1 MVKYFYNWFVVIT
14 ILFQT
19 NDWQLSTWQPVQR
32 AAPLMQSITFFF
44 RTSNSASDGVLRKNS
59 NSVSSGIMLGSTPP
73 LRITPDN
80 IELELVGAE
89 TYLTVNAWRDIAF
102 NDSKDIH
109 IKSKQYYLIII
120 HVFTYFKEF
129 NIFLCIIFFM
139 HLHIYMYHISFS

>member
-1 MVKYFYNWFVVIT
+1 
-14 ILFQT
+14 
-19 NDWQLSTWQPVQR
+19 
-32 AAPLMQSITFFF
+32 
-44 RTSNSASDGVLRKNS
+44 
-59 NSVSSGIMLGSTPP
+59 MLGSTPP